1 MAASVRKGT
10 PEKGMPRPFP
20 RLAGMHPVAAAL
32 PRLTALAE
40 RESVRRVVTAF
51 EAAGHEIALVGG
63 PVRDALLGRRV
74 TDIDLTTSAR
84 PEESAAVLKPIAS
97 AMWDVGRAFGTVA
110 VRVAGDSVEVTT
122 YRQDA
127 YVPSSRKPEV
137 VFGDTLDGDL
147 RRRDFTVNSIAVRLP
162 SLAIVDPTDGIAAL
176 LERRLTTPSPAVES
190 FDEDPLRMLRAAR
203 FTAQLGFVLDDE
215 GRRAMTALAPRIEV
229 VSQERVREELVKLV
243 STDHPVAGL
252 ELLVDTGLAELVLPE
267 LPALRLT
274 RDGEHRH
281 KDVYQHSLQVL
292 QQAIDLEHE
301 RPPGASPDVVL
312 RFAALLHDIGK
323 PATRRFEAGG
333 LVTFH
338 HHDVVGAKLARK
350 RLKALRFPNVEVDR
364 VAKLIELHQRFFGY
378 GEGAWTDSAVRR
390 YVRDAGDL
398 LPQLHILTR
407 ADVTTRN
414 ERKARRLATAYDD
427 LERRIDELAAQEE
440 LDAIRPDLDGEAIM
454 RELGVGP
461 GPDVGAAY
469 RFLLETRMDEGPLGA
484 EEATRRLH
492 AWWAERSAA
501 R

>member
-1 MAASVRKGT
+1 
-10 PEKGMPRPFP
+10 
-20 RLAGMHPVAAAL
+20 MHPVAAAV

-40 RESVRRVVTAF
+40 RESVRRVVDAF

-63 PVRDALLGRRV
+63 PVRDALLDREV
-74 TDIDLTTSAR
+74 HDLDLTTSAR
-84 PEESAAVLKPIAS
+84 PEESAAILSPIAS

-110 VRVAGDSVEVTT
+110 VRVSGDAVEVTT
-122 YRQDA
+122 YRKDA
-127 YVPSSRKPEV
+127 YIPSSRKPEV

-147 RRRDFTVNSIAVRLP
+147 RRRDFTMNAIAVRLP
-162 SLAIVDPTDGIAAL
+162 SLTIVDPSDGIAAVL
-176 LERRLTTPSPAVES
+176 DRRLTTPSPAVES

-203 FTAQLGFVLDDE
+203 FTSQLGFVLDDE
-215 GRRAMTALAPRIEV
+215 GVRAMTALAERIDV
-229 VSQERVREELVKLV
+229 VSQERVREELVKLL
-243 STDHPVAGL
+243 SADRPGAGL
-252 ELLVDTGLAELVLPE
+252 ELLVATGLADRVLPE
-267 LPALRLT
+267 VPALRLT
-274 RDGEHRH
+274 KDGEHRH

-301 RPPGASPDVVL
+301 RFPGQAPDVVL

-350 RLKALRFPNVEVDR
+350 RLKGLRFPNIEVDR
-364 VAKLIELHQRFFGY
+364 IATLIELHQRFFGY

-398 LPQLHILTR
+398 LEQLHILTR

-427 LERRIDELAAQEE
+427 LEQRIAELAEQEE
-440 LDAIRPDLDGEAIM
+440 LDSIRPDLDGEAIM
-454 RELGVGP
+454 RELGLKP

-469 RFLLETRMDEGPLGA
+469 RFLLETRMDEGPLG
-484 EEATRRLH
+484 EDEAKRRLR
-492 AWWAERSAA
+492 AWWASRTV
-501 R
+501 

>member
-1 MAASVRKGT
+1 
-10 PEKGMPRPFP
+10 
-20 RLAGMHPVAAAL
+20 MHPVAAAV

-40 RESVRRVVTAF
+40 RESVRRVVDAF

-63 PVRDALLGRRV
+63 PVRDALLDRQV
-74 TDIDLTTSAR
+74 HDLDLTTSAR
-84 PEESAAVLKPIAS
+84 PEESAAILNPIAS

-110 VRVAGDSVEVTT
+110 VRVSGDAVEVTT
-122 YRQDA
+122 YRKDA
-127 YVPSSRKPEV
+127 YIPSSRKPEV

-147 RRRDFTVNSIAVRLP
+147 RRRDFTMNAIAVRLP
-162 SLAIVDPTDGIAAL
+162 SLTIVDPSDGIAAVL
-176 LERRLTTPSPAVES
+176 DRRLTTPSPAVES

-203 FTAQLGFVLDDE
+203 FTSQLGFVLDDE
-215 GRRAMTALAPRIEV
+215 GVRAMTALAERIDV
-229 VSQERVREELVKLV
+229 VSQERVREELVKLL
-243 STDHPVAGL
+243 SADRPGAGL
-252 ELLVDTGLAELVLPE
+252 ELLVATGLADRVLPE

-274 RDGEHRH
+274 KDGEHRH

-301 RPPGASPDVVL
+301 RFPGQAPDVVL

-350 RLKALRFPNVEVDR
+350 RLKALRFPNVEIDR
-364 VAKLIELHQRFFGY
+364 IATLIELHQRFFGY

-398 LPQLHILTR
+398 LEQLHILTR

-414 ERKARRLATAYDD
+414 ERKARRLASAYDD
-427 LERRIDELAAQEE
+427 LEQRIAELAEQEE
-440 LDAIRPDLDGEAIM
+440 LDSIRPDLDGEAIM
-454 RELGVGP
+454 RELGLKP

-469 RFLLETRMDEGPLGA
+469 RFLLETRMDEGPLG
-484 EEATRRLH
+484 EDEAKARLRT
-492 AWWAERSAA
+492 WWAA
-501 R
+501 RQV

>member
-1 MAASVRKGT
+1 
-10 PEKGMPRPFP
+10 
-20 RLAGMHPVAAAL
+20 MHPVAAAA
-32 PRLTALAE
+32 PRLAAIAD
-40 RESVRRVVTAF
+40 RESIRRVVHAF
-51 EAAGHEIALVGG
+51 ESAGHEIALVGG
-63 PVRDALLGRRV
+63 PVRDALLDRPV
-74 TDIDLTTSAR
+74 TDFDLTTSAL
-84 PEESAAVLKPIAS
+84 PDESAAVLAPIAS

-122 YRQDA
+122 YRRDA

-147 RRRDFTVNSIAVRLP
+147 RRRDFTVNAVAVRLP

-176 LERRLTTPSPAVES
+176 LDRRLSTPSPAVES

-215 GRRAMTALAPRIEV
+215 GRRAMAALAPRIDV

-243 STDHPVAGL
+243 SAERPGDGL
-252 ELLVDTGLAELVLPE
+252 ELLVETGLADRVLPE

-292 QQAIDLEHE
+292 QQAIDLEHA
-301 RPPGASPDVVL
+301 RFPGEASDVVL

-323 PATRRFEAGG
+323 PATRRFEGGG

-350 RLKALRFPNVEVDR
+350 RLKALRFPNVEIDR
-364 VAKLIELHQRFFGY
+364 IAKLIELHQRFFGY

-398 LPQLHILTR
+398 LPRLHILTR

-427 LERRIDELAAQEE
+427 LERRIEELQAQEE
-440 LDAIRPDLDGEAIM
+440 LEAIRPDLDGEAIM

-469 RFLLETRMDEGPLGA
+469 RFLLEARMDEGPLGEA
-484 EEATRRLH
+484 EAKRRLH
-492 AWWAERSAA
+492 AWWAA

>member
-1 MAASVRKGT
+1 
-10 PEKGMPRPFP
+10 
-20 RLAGMHPVAAAL
+20 MHPVAAAA
-32 PRLTALAE
+32 PRLAALAE
-40 RESVRRVVTAF
+40 RESVRRVVDAF
-51 EAAGHEIALVGG
+51 ISAGHEIALVGG
-63 PVRDALLGRRV
+63 PVRDAMLDRPVVDL
-74 TDIDLTTSAR
+74 DLTTSAH
-84 PEESAAVLKPIAS
+84 PDESAAVLAPIAS

-110 VRVAGDSVEVTT
+110 GRVSGDSVEVTT
-122 YRQDA
+122 YRRDA

-147 RRRDFTVNSIAVRLP
+147 RRRDFTVNAVAVRLP

-176 LERRLTTPSPAVES
+176 LDRRLSTPSPAVEA

-215 GRRAMTALAPRIEV
+215 GRRAMTALAPRIDV

-243 STDHPVAGL
+243 SADRPGEGL
-252 ELLVDTGLAELVLPE
+252 ELLVETGLADRVLPE

-292 QQAIDLEHE
+292 HQAIDLEHE
-301 RPPGASPDVVL
+301 RFPGEAPDVVL

-323 PATRRFEAGG
+323 PATRRFEGGG

-364 VAKLIELHQRFFGY
+364 IAKLIELHQRFFGY

-427 LERRIDELAAQEE
+427 LEHRIEELQAQEE

-461 GPDVGAAY
+461 GPDIGAAY
-469 RFLLETRMDEGPLGA
+469 RFLLEARMDEGPLGE
-484 EEATRRLH
+484 EEARRRLL
-492 AWWAERSAA
+492 AWWVERRA
-501 R
+501 

>member
-1 MAASVRKGT
+1 
-10 PEKGMPRPFP
+10 
-20 RLAGMHPVAAAL
+20 MHPVAAAV
-32 PRLTALAE
+32 PRLTTLAE
-40 RESVRRVVTAF
+40 RESVSRVAAAF

-63 PVRDALLGRRV
+63 PVRDALLDRRV
-74 TDIDLTTSAR
+74 TDIDLTTSAL
-84 PEESAAVLKPIAS
+84 PDESAKVLRPISS
-97 AMWDVGRAFGTVA
+97 ALWEVGRAFGTIA
-110 VRVAGDSVEVTT
+110 AQVAGDSVEVTT

-147 RRRDFTVNSIAVRLP
+147 RRRDFTVNAIAVRLP
-162 SLAIVDPTDGIAAL
+162 SMAIVDPTGGIAAAID
-176 LERRLTTPSPAVES
+176 RRLTTPSPAVES

-215 GRRAMTALAPRIEV
+215 ARRAMTELAPRIDV
-229 VSQERVREELVKLV
+229 VSLERVREELVKLI
-243 STDHPVAGL
+243 STDRPVAGL
-252 ELLVDTGLAELVLPE
+252 ELLVDTGLAERVLPE

-292 QQAIDLEHE
+292 QQAIDLEHA
-301 RPPGASPDVVL
+301 RFPGRSPDVAL

-350 RLKALRFPNVEVDR
+350 RLKALRFPNVEIDR
-364 VAKLIELHQRFFGY
+364 ISTLIELHQRFFGY

-427 LERRIDELAAQEE
+427 LEDRIAALADQEE
-440 LDAIRPDLDGEAIM
+440 LEAIRPDLDGEAIM
-454 RELGVGP
+454 RALGLKP

-469 RFLLETRMDEGPLGA
+469 RFLLETRLEEGPLGE

-492 AWWAERSAA
+492 AWWAERTA
-501 R
+501 

>member
-10 PEKGMPRPFP
+10 PDRGMPRPFP

-40 RESVRRVVTAF
+40 RESVRRVVAAF

-84 PEESAAVLKPIAS
+84 PEESAAALEPVAS

-162 SLAIVDPTDGIAAL
+162 SLAIVDPADGIAAL

-190 FDEDPLRMLRAAR
+190 FDEDPLRMMRAAR

-215 GRRAMTALAPRIEV
+215 GRRAMTALAPRIAV

-252 ELLVDTGLAELVLPE
+252 ELLVDTGLADLVLPE

-292 QQAIDLEHE
+292 QQAIDLERE
-301 RPPGASPDVVL
+301 RFPDSPPDVVL
-312 RFAALLHDIGK
+312 RIAALLHDIGK

-469 RFLLETRMDEGPLGA
+469 RFLLETRMDEGPLGE
-484 EEATRRLH
+484 EEAARRLH
-492 AWWAERSAA
+492 AWWAERTAG
-501 R
+501 

>member
-1 MAASVRKGT
+1 
-10 PEKGMPRPFP
+10 
-20 RLAGMHPVAAAL
+20 MHPVAAAV

-40 RESVRRVVTAF
+40 RESVRRVVDAF
-51 EAAGHEIALVGG
+51 TAAGHEIALVGG
-63 PVRDALLGRRV
+63 PVRDALLDRPV
-74 TDIDLTTSAR
+74 TDLDLTTSAR
-84 PEESAAVLKPIAS
+84 PDESAAILKPVAS

-110 VRVAGDSVEVTT
+110 ARVAGDSVEVTT

-127 YVPSSRKPEV
+127 YTPSSRKPEV

-147 RRRDFTVNSIAVRLP
+147 RRRDFTSNAIAVRLP
-162 SLAIVDPTDGIAAL
+162 SLAIVDPSDGIAAIL
-176 LERRLTTPSPAVES
+176 DRRLTTPSPAVES

-215 GRRAMTALAPRIEV
+215 GVRAMTALAPRIEV
-229 VSQERVREELVKLV
+229 VSAERVREELVKLV
-243 STDHPVAGL
+243 STDRPGHGL
-252 ELLVDTGLAELVLPE
+252 ELLVDTGLADLVLPE

-274 RDGEHRH
+274 SDGEHRH

-301 RPPGASPDVVL
+301 RFPGAVPDVVL

-323 PATRRFEAGG
+323 PSTRRFEQGG
-333 LVTFH
+333 VVTFH
-338 HHDVVGAKLARK
+338 HHDVVGAKMARK
-350 RLKALRFPNVEVDR
+350 RLKALRFPNAEVDR
-364 VAKLIELHQRFFGY
+364 IAKLIELHQRFFGY

-414 ERKARRLATAYDD
+414 ERKARRLAAAYDE
-427 LERRIDELAAQEE
+427 LEERIERLQEQEE
-440 LDAIRPDLDGEAIM
+440 LDSIRPDLDGEAIM
-454 RELGVGP
+454 RELGLRP

-469 RFLLETRMDEGPLGA
+469 RYLLDVRMEEGPLGE
-484 EEATRRLH
+484 EEAVRRLR
-492 AWWAERSAA
+492 AWWEQRQA
-501 R
+501 

>member
-1 MAASVRKGT
+1 
-10 PEKGMPRPFP
+10 
-20 RLAGMHPVAAAL
+20 MHPVAAAV
-32 PRLTALAE
+32 PRLSALAE
-40 RESVRRVVTAF
+40 RDSVRRVAAAF
-51 EAAGHEIALVGG
+51 ESAGHEIALVGG
-63 PVRDALLGRRV
+63 PVRDALIDRRV
-74 TDIDLTTSAR
+74 SDIDLTTSAR
-84 PEESAAVLKPIAS
+84 PDESAEVLKPIAS

-110 VRVAGDSVEVTT
+110 VRVSGDSVEVTT

-147 RRRDFTVNSIAVRLP
+147 RRRDFTVNAIAVRLP
-162 SLAIVDPTDGIAAL
+162 SLAIVDPTDGIAAVL
-176 LERRLTTPSPAVES
+176 DRRLTTPSPAVES

-203 FTAQLGFVLDDE
+203 FTSQLGFVLDDE
-215 GRRAMTALAPRIEV
+215 GRRAMTALAERIDV
-229 VSQERVREELVKLV
+229 VSQERVREELVKLI
-243 STDHPVAGL
+243 STDRPGPGF
-252 ELLVDTGLAELVLPE
+252 ELLVDTGLAERVLPE
-267 LPALRLT
+267 LPALQLT
-274 RDGEHRH
+274 KDGEHRH

-292 QQAIDLEHE
+292 HQAIDLEHE
-301 RPPGASPDVVL
+301 RFPGQEPDVVL

-350 RLKALRFPNVEVDR
+350 RLKALRFSNTEIDR
-364 VAKLIELHQRFFGY
+364 ITKLIELHQRFFGY

-414 ERKARRLATAYDD
+414 ERKARRLALAYTD
-427 LERRIDELAAQEE
+427 LERRIDELAEQEE
-440 LDAIRPDLDGEAIM
+440 LASIRPDLDGEAIM
-454 RELGVGP
+454 RELGLRP

-469 RFLLETRMDEGPLGA
+469 RFLLDLRMEEGPLGEDGA
-484 EEATRRLH
+484 KQRLR
-492 AWWAERSAA
+492 AWWAA
-501 R
+501 RQG

>member
-1 MAASVRKGT
+1 
-10 PEKGMPRPFP
+10 
-20 RLAGMHPVAAAL
+20 MHPVAAAV

-40 RESVRRVVTAF
+40 RESLRRVVDAF

-63 PVRDALLGRRV
+63 PVRDALLDRQV
-74 TDIDLTTSAR
+74 HDLDLTTSAR
-84 PEESAAVLKPIAS
+84 PEESAAILEPIAS

-110 VRVAGDSVEVTT
+110 VRVSGDPVEVTT
-122 YRQDA
+122 YRKDA
-127 YVPSSRKPEV
+127 YIPSSRKPEV

-147 RRRDFTVNSIAVRLP
+147 RRRDFTVNAIAVRLP
-162 SLAIVDPTDGIAAL
+162 SLTIVDPADGIAAVL
-176 LERRLTTPSPAVES
+176 DRRLTTPSPAVES

-215 GRRAMTALAPRIEV
+215 GVRAMTALAERIDV
-229 VSQERVREELVKLV
+229 VSQERVREELVKLL
-243 STDHPVAGL
+243 SADRPGGGL
-252 ELLVDTGLAELVLPE
+252 ELLVATGLADRVLPE
-267 LPALRLT
+267 VPALRLT

-301 RPPGASPDVVL
+301 RFPGQEPDVVL

-350 RLKALRFPNVEVDR
+350 RLKALRFPNIEIDR
-364 VAKLIELHQRFFGY
+364 IAMLIELHQRFFGY

-398 LPQLHILTR
+398 LPQLHLLTR

-414 ERKARRLATAYDD
+414 ERKARRLASAYDE
-427 LERRIDELAAQEE
+427 LEQRITELAEQEE
-440 LDAIRPDLDGEAIM
+440 LDSIRPDLDGEAIM
-454 RELGVGP
+454 RELGVKP

-469 RFLLETRMDEGPLGA
+469 RFLLETRMDEGPLG
-484 EEATRRLH
+484 EDEAKRRLR
-492 AWWAERSAA
+492 AWWDSRQV
-501 R
+501 

>member
-1 MAASVRKGT
+1 
-10 PEKGMPRPFP
+10 
-20 RLAGMHPVAAAL
+20 MHPVAAAA

-40 RESVRRVVTAF
+40 RESVRRVVDAF

-63 PVRDALLGRRV
+63 PVRDALLDRQV
-74 TDIDLTTSAR
+74 HDLDLTTSAR
-84 PEESAAVLKPIAS
+84 PEESAAILSPIAS

-110 VRVAGDSVEVTT
+110 VRVSGDAVEVTT
-122 YRQDA
+122 YRKDA
-127 YVPSSRKPEV
+127 YIPSSRKPEV

-147 RRRDFTVNSIAVRLP
+147 RRRDFTMNAIAVRLP
-162 SLAIVDPTDGIAAL
+162 SLTIVDPSDGIAAVL
-176 LERRLTTPSPAVES
+176 DRRLTTPSPAVES

-203 FTAQLGFVLDDE
+203 FTSQLGFVLDDE
-215 GRRAMTALAPRIEV
+215 GVRAMTALAERIDV
-229 VSQERVREELVKLV
+229 VSQERVREELVKLL
-243 STDHPVAGL
+243 SADRPGAGL
-252 ELLVDTGLAELVLPE
+252 ELLVATGLADRVLPE
-267 LPALRLT
+267 VPALRLT
-274 RDGEHRH
+274 KDGEHRH

-301 RPPGASPDVVL
+301 RFPGQAPDVVL

-350 RLKALRFPNVEVDR
+350 RLKGLRFPNIEIDR
-364 VAKLIELHQRFFGY
+364 IATLIELHQRFFGY

-398 LPQLHILTR
+398 LEQLHILTR

-414 ERKARRLATAYDD
+414 ERKARRLASAYDD
-427 LERRIDELAAQEE
+427 LEQRIAELAEQEE
-440 LDAIRPDLDGEAIM
+440 LDSIRPDLDGEAIM
-454 RELGVGP
+454 RELGLKP

-469 RFLLETRMDEGPLGA
+469 RFLLETRMDEGPLG
-484 EEATRRLH
+484 EDEAKRRLRD
-492 AWWAERSAA
+492 WWASRTS
-501 R
+501 

>member
-1 MAASVRKGT
+1 
-10 PEKGMPRPFP
+10 
-20 RLAGMHPVAAAL
+20 MHPVAAAV

-40 RESVRRVVTAF
+40 RESVRRVVAAF

-63 PVRDALLGRRV
+63 PVRDTLLDRAV
-74 TDIDLTTSAR
+74 TDLDLTTSAL
-84 PEESAAVLKPIAS
+84 PDESAAVLKPVAS

-110 VRVAGDSVEVTT
+110 VRVAGDAVEVTT
-122 YRQDA
+122 YRRDA

-147 RRRDFTVNSIAVRLP
+147 RRRDFTMNAIAVRLP
-162 SLAIVDPTDGIAAL
+162 SLTIVDPSDGIAAV

-215 GRRAMTALAPRIEV
+215 GVRAMTALAPRIEV

-243 STDHPVAGL
+243 SADRPVAGL
-252 ELLVDTGLAELVLPE
+252 ELLVDTGLADRVLPE

-274 RDGEHRH
+274 KDGEHRH

-292 QQAIDLEHE
+292 QQAIDLEHA
-301 RPPGASPDVVL
+301 RFPGQPPDVVL

-350 RLKALRFPNVEVDR
+350 RLKALRFPNTEVDR
-364 VAKLIELHQRFFGY
+364 IAKLIELHQRFFGY

-414 ERKARRLATAYDD
+414 ERKARRLAVAYDD
-427 LERRIDELAAQEE
+427 LERRIDELAEQEE
-440 LDAIRPDLDGEAIM
+440 LDSIRPDLDGEAIM
-454 RELGVGP
+454 SELDLKP

-469 RFLLETRMDEGPLGA
+469 RFLLEARMDEGPLGE
-484 EEATRRLH
+484 EEARRRLH
-492 AWWAERSAA
+492 VWWADRRS
-501 R
+501 

>member
-1 MAASVRKGT
+1 
-10 PEKGMPRPFP
+10 
-20 RLAGMHPVAAAL
+20 MHPVAAAA

-40 RESVRRVVTAF
+40 RESVRRVVEAF
-51 EAAGHEIALVGG
+51 TSAGHEIALVGG
-63 PVRDALLGRRV
+63 PVRDALIDRQV

-84 PEESAAVLKPIAS
+84 PEESAAVLRPIAS

-122 YRQDA
+122 YRRDE

-147 RRRDFTVNSIAVRLP
+147 RRRDFTVNAVAVRLP
-162 SLAIVDPTDGIAAL
+162 SLAIVDPTDGIAAVVD
-176 LERRLTTPSPAVES
+176 RRLTTPSPAVES

-203 FTAQLGFVLDDE
+203 FTAQLGFQLDDE
-215 GRRAMTALAPRIEV
+215 GRRAMTALAPRIDV

-243 STDHPVAGL
+243 STDRPTAGL
-252 ELLVDTGLAELVLPE
+252 ELLVETGLADRVLPE
-267 LPALRLT
+267 LPSLRLT

-292 QQAIDLEHE
+292 QQAIDLEHD
-301 RPPGASPDVVL
+301 RFPGQAPDVVL

-323 PATRRFEAGG
+323 PATRRFEPGG
-333 LVTFH
+333 VVTFH

-350 RLKALRFPNVEVDR
+350 RLKALRFPNAEVDR
-364 VAKLIELHQRFFGY
+364 ITKLIELHQRFFGY

-390 YVRDAGDL
+390 YVRDAGEL

-414 ERKARRLATAYDD
+414 ERKARRLAAAYDD
-427 LERRIDELAAQEE
+427 LERRIEQLQAQEE
-440 LDAIRPDLDGEAIM
+440 LDAIRPDLDGESIM
-454 RELGVGP
+454 RILGLRP

-469 RFLLETRMDEGPLGA
+469 RHLLDLRMEEGPLGP
-484 EEATRRLH
+484 EEAERRLK
-492 AWWAERSAA
+492 AWWSSRKS
-501 R
+501 